1 MKIKHILIVYIIGFI
16 FLTLGAL
23 LKILHYQYGPELLTI
38 GTSLKILAGFLL
50 IGKLI
55 TSDKFK
61 EFLNW

>member
-1 MKIKHILIVYIIGFI
+1 MKIKHILIIYILGFI

-38 GTSLKILAGFLL
+38 GTSLNILAGFLF
-50 IGKLI
+50 IIKI
-55 TSDKFK
+55 FTSDKFK